1 MATDDRIVIA
11 FTDPVDT
18 DPPETRYRYFTD
30 EFTGEGVHT
39 RYTCFGVEAFI
50 NRWIQLYDKPNG
62 MWYWVLDNGKCICS
76 GACDPDDI
84 DIFIEH
90 WHLEE
95 YSDDIYKSMKTKEW
109 VSLNC
114 KKENKTMATVSTKKT
129 KETLLNELEAKNT
142 EIKELKKELEKVER
156 YKQYE
161 ETAGELA
168 ALRDSFVN
176 AGFTKAEANDLLKV
190 AMNGAFKSGLVK

>member
-1 MATDDRIVIA
+1 MSIVMA
-11 FTDPVDT
+11 FTDSIDT

-30 EFTGEGVHT
+30 EFSWEGVHT
-39 RYTCFGVEAFI
+39 WYNCFTVEGFI

-62 MWYWVLDNGKCICS
+62 MWYWVLDDGKCICS
-76 GACDPDDI
+76 GACDPYDI

-90 WHLEE
+90 WHLEAYNDAIQE
-95 YSDDIYKSMKTKEW
+95 SMKTRKF

-114 KKENKTMATVSTKKT
+114 EKENNNMATKNTTIT
-129 KETLLNELEAKNT
+129 KEMLKNEIEAKNA

-161 ETAGELA
+161 EAANELA
-168 ALRDSFVN
+168 AFRDSFVN
-176 AGFTKAEANDLLKV
+176 AGFTKAEANEFAKS
-190 AMNGAFKSGLVK
+190 AFAGAYKQVFGR